1 MRVPPVET
9 GRAPRDERPGSWAVD
24 RRDFLRVSL
33 ASLVGVAIG
42 GTAVGGVRQT
52 GRRGVRFGLVT
63 DPHYADTNPAG
74 TRFYRESLGKVRE
87 AVDALRQAGVEFLVE
102 LGDLKD
108 MVAGEPDT
116 RTLSYLTAIEAE
128 IARFGG
134 PTYHVLGNHDMDNM
148 SKAQFLAGV
157 VNTGIVPN
165 RAYYAFSRGG
175 IRFVTLDACCLK
187 SGADYDHGNF
197 DWRETFVSAP
207 QLDWLRRELTASVDP
222 VVLFCHQRLDD
233 VSDVC
238 VKNSPDVRSVLEAS
252 GKVIAALHG
261 HDHPGHHSVING
273 IHYYT
278 LKAVVEG
285 TGLENNAYATV
296 EVQADLNIVVTGYR
310 RATSMAMAGRTGL
323 EQRGALP
330 HR

>member
-1 MRVPPVET
+1 MRVPPAQT
-9 GRAPRDERPGSWAVD
+9 DRARREPARSWTVD
-24 RRDFLRVSL
+24 RRDFLRISITPL
-33 ASLVGVAIG
+33 AGLVAG
-42 GTAVGGVRQT
+42 GTAAGGAEQAA
-52 GRRGVRFGLVT
+52 GRRGVRFGLVA
-63 DPHYADTNPAG
+63 DPHYADANQVG

-87 AVDALRQAGVEFLVE
+87 AVDALRKAGAEFMVE

-134 PTYHVLGNHDMDNM
+134 PTYHVLGNHDMDNL

-175 IRFVTLDACCLK
+175 IRFITLDACCLK
-187 SGADYDHGNF
+187 TGADYDHGNF
-197 DWRETFVSAP
+197 DWRETYVPAP
-207 QLDWLRRELTASVDP
+207 QLDWLRDELTASADP

-233 VSDVC
+233 VSDPC
-238 VKNSPDVRSVLEAS
+238 VKNSPDVRSILEAS
-252 GKVIAALHG
+252 GKVIAAFHG
-261 HDHPGHHSVING
+261 HDHPGRHSVING

-285 TGLENNAYATV
+285 TGLENNAYAAV

-310 RATSMAMAGRTGL
+310 RATSVAMAKSPR
-323 EQRGALP
+323 
-330 HR
+330 